1 MQSLELVPP
10 VLERY
15 RPEAQVSQLVREE
28 VSYCPAPHRVQSLEL
43 VPPVLERY
51 RPEEHDRQVL
61 PDRYLPAAQSATQLP
76 PLTLKPVRQ

>member
-1 MQSLELVPP
+1 M
-10 VLERY
+10 
-15 RPEAQVSQLVREE
+15 
-28 VSYCPAPHRVQSLEL
+28 QSLEL